1 MMTFAISVEALFI
14 LFILVPI
21 LSDCAFFEKTFGVT
35 EIRVKAKV
43 VNSKIHFVSDS
54 QTNTKDMIR
63 CDNSTESRVASLSC
77 NGAKSELQ
85 TSSTCIQPRNG
96 LHVDTKQPQAM
107 WILACLCS
115 LKLILEV

>member
-1 MMTFAISVEALFI
+1 MI
-14 LFILVPI
+14 
-21 LSDCAFFEKTFGVT
+21 CEKTYSVT
-35 EIRVKAKV
+35 E
-43 VNSKIHFVSDS
+43 IHFVSDR
-54 QTNTKDMIR
+54 QTNIKDILR
-63 CDNSTESRVASLSC
+63 YDNSTDPKESRVASLSC

-115 LKLILEV
+115 LNLILKGYGFSQTKFLGALQVLTAGLHHYIGYHYTVG